1 MYGKIFASLYQGT
14 LRGNAHAILVFTNMI
29 ACSDRLGNVDK
40 HPRAIADEVGLTVD
54 EVRAA
59 IAYLSAPDPES
70 RTSLEEGRRLLPL
83 EPGRTWGWRIVTHSK
98 YRAMVREEE
107 RREQWRVAQAK
118 ARASKVMPEVMTGDD
133 GGMTG
138 DDADDKTQLSLK
150 SSHAEADA
158 DADTDTP
165 AAAAAVVTRNPAS
178 GDGARHVI
186 QGMNPKRIQAAVAN
200 ADALEVI
207 AAFGGARDA
216 QRDAEWTRDADGMLL
231 GELVAV
237 FWRAQQNRNAI
248 RQPSGLRAQR
258 DDWDGQPIPSRK
270 GWIREA
276 FEDLGIPMPTPRRPQ
291 AEGEGERVPA

>member
-107 RREQWRVAQAK
+107 RREQWRASQARG
-118 ARASKVMPEVMTGDD
+118 RAAKQEVLTPVD
-133 GGMTG
+133 GVMTG
-138 DDADDKTQLSLK
+138 DDADDNRQLSAK
-150 SSHAEADA
+150 STHAEADA
-158 DADTDTP
+158 EAEREGDAPHTAATP
-165 AAAAAVVTRNPAS
+165 VEPPPPLVVKKNEKLIRILKGQGLPVNDAAVDEWKAALSNRVGVASADEAADFVDFAIRCGKRDGVTVQYP
-178 GDGARHVI
+178 RHAMVY
-186 QGMNPKRIQAAVAN
+186 V
-200 ADALEVI
+200 DA
-207 AAFGGARDA
+207 
-216 QRDAEWTRDADGMLL
+216 
-231 GELVAV
+231 
-237 FWRAQQNRNAI
+237 WRAQ
-248 RQPSGLRAQR
+248 
-258 DDWDGQPIPSRK
+258 
-270 GWIREA
+270 
-276 FEDLGIPMPTPRRPQ
+276 
-291 AEGEGERVPA
+291 

>member
-70 RTSLEEGRRLLPL
+70 RTNLEEGRRLLPL

-107 RREQWRVAQAK
+107 RREQWRAAQAK
-118 ARASKVMPEVMTGDD
+118 ARAGKVMTGDD
-133 GGMTG
+133 GVMTG
-138 DDADDKTQLSLK
+138 DDADDNSQLSAK

-158 DADTDTP
+158 DAEANTDTP
-165 AAAAAVVTRNPAS
+165 AAAAAVVTRNPS
-178 GDGARHVI
+178 GSDGARHKI
-186 QGMNPKRIQAAVAN
+186 QGFNRTRIQRAVER
-200 ADALEVI
+200 ADPLEII
-207 AAFGGARDA
+207 AAFGGTRDE
-216 QRDAEWTRDADGMLL
+216 QRDAEWTRDAAWMVI

-237 FWRAQQNRNAI
+237 FWRAQQNREAI

-258 DDWDGQPIPSRK
+258 ENWDSQPLPSRK

-276 FEDLGIPMPTPRRPQ
+276 FADLGLPMPAPRTQDPPQ
-291 AEGEGERVPA
+291 EPAA